1 MKTAVRIF
9 IDFCIVVLLALFM
22 IFLLY
27 FRTGSLEMM
36 PTEEQQNKAQVVAV
50 FGMIATG
57 VLCAVCLSLRATV
70 LRKRRRER

>member
-9 IDFCIVVLLALFM
+9 VDLCIVVLLALFV

-50 FGMIATG
+50 LGMIITG
-57 VLCAVCLSLRATV
+57 IPCTVCVGLRATV
-70 LRKRRRER
+70 LRKRRREQ